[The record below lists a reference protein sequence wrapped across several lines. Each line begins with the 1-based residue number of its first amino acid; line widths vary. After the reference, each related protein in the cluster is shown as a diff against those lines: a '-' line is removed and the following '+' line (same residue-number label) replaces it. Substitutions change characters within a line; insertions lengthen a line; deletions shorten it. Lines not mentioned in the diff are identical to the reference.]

1 MDEIT
6 LNNSSRILK
15 FLQQLKLDFNE
26 NSIWNY
32 ARKKFHFR
40 DDDRYL
46 IHQSLEFLR
55 DNEYIVKVR
64 RPGYYRLSEKGENF
78 INWDL
83 EKLEKANLEV
93 EKPVQKSWMSW
104 LQLSKV

>member
-6 LNNSSRILK
+6 LKNSSRILK

-55 DNEYIVKVR
+55 DNEYILKVR
-64 RPGYYRLSEKGENF
+64 RPGYYKLSEKGESF
-78 INWDL
+78 ISWDL
-83 EKLEKANLEV
+83 ENLQKATPEV
-93 EKPVQKSWMSW
+93 AKPAQKSWMSW

>member
-32 ARKKFHFR
+32 SRKKFHFR

-64 RPGYYRLSEKGENF
+64 RPGYYKLAEKGENF
-78 INWDL
+78 ISWDL
-83 EKLEKANLEV
+83 EKIQDPFMETPV
-93 EKPVQKSWMSW
+93 PVQKSWKSW
-104 LQLSKV
+104 LQLSRV